1 MAGIQGS
8 VTKMVI
14 FKCICMDQAQKNS
27 LERSNPLAK
36 DILSLMILNRK
47 YSNLMKKI
55 KKLFGMVIVLE
66 INGYKV
72 GFVALY

>member
-1 MAGIQGS
+1 M
-8 VTKMVI
+8 I
-14 FKCICMDQAQKNS
+14 FRFIFMDQAQKNS

-47 YSNLMKKI
+47 HSNLMKKI

>member
-1 MAGIQGS
+1 M
-8 VTKMVI
+8 I
-14 FKCICMDQAQKNS
+14 FRFIFMDQAQKNS

-72 GFVALY
+72 GFNALH